1 MAESIDT
8 QLLALCQSVTK
19 KDQEISNLRTEL
31 LETRLMLAAQA
42 SELIS
47 LKSYVTQEL
56 SAYRHGS
63 MLQQRTRVPN
73 ERKTSTIK
81 RHTGRLGATPNGIS
95 RLDGEYNI
103 FWNKEVTRNPVAGY
117 VFENFRFGWKEPLSV
132 VYSES
137 RWSCCGQTYDAEGCG
152 H

>member
-1 MAESIDT
+1 MAESSDIH
-8 QLLALCQSVTK
+8 LLALCQGLTK

-31 LETRLMLAAQA
+31 LEARLMLAAQA
-42 SELIS
+42 TELMS
-47 LKSYVTQEL
+47 LKTYVTQEF
-56 SAYRHGS
+56 SAFRHGA
-63 MLQQRTRVPN
+63 MIQRTRAPN
-73 ERKTSTIK
+73 ERKAPSMK
-81 RHTGRLGATPNGIS
+81 RHTGRIGATPNGIS

-137 RWSCCGQTYDAEGCG
+137 RWSCCGQPYDAEGCG
-152 H
+152 